1 MKLGVSASDFL
12 SERISGWTHSWTES
26 AWGWRV
32 LNKRSPA
39 LRLEELSWSSHGG
52 CGAGAGSLNLL
63 GMYVCGALSLSRI
76 LLLPAP
82 WTVAHQAPLSMG
94 FSRQKYWSELPC
106 PPPGD
111 FPDSGIT
118 PALPASLALQAGS
131 LPLGHLGGMLCMIFY
146 KRKIP
151 LLASKLP
158 LTFWWLINYYVSL
171 RLQRK
176 L

>member
-1 MKLGVSASDFL
+1 MATVRA
-12 SERISGWTHSWTES
+12 
-26 AWGWRV
+26 
-32 LNKRSPA
+32 
-39 LRLEELSWSSHGG
+39 
-52 CGAGAGSLNLL
+52 NLL
-63 GMYVCGALSLSRI
+63 QSCLTLWEPMDYN
-76 LLLPAP
+76 LPGF
-82 WTVAHQAPLSMG
+82 SMV
-94 FSRQKYWSELPC
+94 FSRQEHWSGLPC

-158 LTFWWLINYYVSL
+158 LTFW
-171 RLQRK
+171 
-176 L
+176 